1 MGYAQAAGAVV
12 GCSSAYGR
20 YSSEPLRAHGRF
32 VDARVDYNIYIYT
45 PSPQHT
51 IYMCVSLNAQFFFFQ
66 LQYRRH
72 IDPLLLHMMR
82 FRQLQQLGVR
92 AYKQITLHVFI
103 QICLFTPT
111 TLYFSS
117 PESEDIRAVLIM
129 FIYEPHTW

>member
-1 MGYAQAAGAVV
+1 
-12 GCSSAYGR
+12 
-20 YSSEPLRAHGRF
+20 
-32 VDARVDYNIYIYT
+32 
-45 PSPQHT
+45 
-51 IYMCVSLNAQFFFFQ
+51 MCVSLNAQFFFFQ

-92 AYKQITLHVFI
+92 AYNQITLQVFI